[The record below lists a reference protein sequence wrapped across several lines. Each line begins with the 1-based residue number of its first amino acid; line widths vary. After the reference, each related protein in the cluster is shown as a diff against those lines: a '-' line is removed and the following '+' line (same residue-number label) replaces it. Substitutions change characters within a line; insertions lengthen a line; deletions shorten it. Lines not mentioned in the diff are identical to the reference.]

1 MAAVTDVPGLVDHL
15 FRHSAGQ
22 LVAALTRRLG
32 AEHLQLA
39 EDVVQESLVKALR
52 TWPFHGVPANPEAW
66 LAQVAR
72 NAALDALRRD
82 GSLARKREAI
92 EGWLEAGRSQPSEP
106 AAGER
111 DAIEDDELRLLFLCC
126 SADVPPDA
134 RVPLALKTAGG
145 FSAAE
150 IARAF
155 LVRETAIAQRLV
167 RAKQRLRAAGPD
179 LALPA
184 AADLPAAL
192 DAVLQTIY
200 LTFNAGYAAGE
211 GEDLVRHDI
220 ALEAVRLAR
229 LVANHPRTGTPKAH
243 ALAALLLLQGAR
255 FPTRLDA
262 QGELLLLEDQDR
274 SQWDRGLLAAG
285 LRHLESAGR
294 GSRRSDVT
302 PYHLEAGIAA
312 EHAVAPSAA
321 ATDWRRIVHL
331 YDALLA
337 QNPSPVVALN
347 RAVAV
352 AQADGPGAGLEA
364 LEAVRH
370 HPALQSYPLLHGTR
384 GELLLRLGAT
394 REAAASFRAA
404 LALAT
409 PEPLRRRL
417 AARLA
422 ACAGPDEN

>member
-1 MAAVTDVPGLVDHL
+1 VTDVPGLVDHL

-32 AEHLQLA
+32 AENLQLA
-39 EDVVQESLVKALR
+39 EDVVQEALVKALR

-82 GSLARKREAI
+82 SSLARKREAI
-92 EGWLEAGRSQPSEP
+92 ESWLEVRRPQLSEP
-106 AAGER
+106 ASEC

-126 SADVPPDA
+126 SAGVPPDA

-155 LVRETAIAQRLV
+155 LAREAAIAQRLV

-184 AADLPAAL
+184 TPDLPAAL

-200 LTFNAGYAAGE
+200 LTFNAGYAAAE
-211 GEDLVRHDI
+211 GEDLVRRDI

-229 LVANHPRTGTPKAH
+229 LVAGHPRTGTPKAH
-243 ALAALLLLQGAR
+243 ALAALLLLQAAR

-262 QGELLLLEDQDR
+262 QGEILLLEDQDR
-274 SQWDRGLLAAG
+274 SRWDRGLLAAG

-294 GSRRSDVT
+294 GADIT

-312 EHAVAPSAA
+312 AHAVAPSAA
-321 ATDWRRIVHL
+321 ATDWRRILHL

-337 QNPSPVVALN
+337 ENPSPVVALN

-352 AQADGPGAGLEA
+352 AQADGPGAGLDA

-394 REAAASFRAA
+394 LEAAASFRAA